1 MSAGIT
7 RAVLENVPMQV
18 LSRGRWANADLSCF
32 SFNGKIYTIKDFS
45 PCPPLVKKTWGKWM
59 VAREYRAFV
68 RLAGLRGIPSEPFL
82 LDAYAVGYR
91 FVPGKTLRAASADEI
106 PAGFF
111 HELEELVTRMH
122 ERNIVHLDLRNRR
135 NILIAD
141 HGGPVLLD
149 FQSCVDLNFIPPS
162 FRRMLK
168 DIDLSGVYKNWFKL
182 RPDLMDEARLARLRR
197 VNRRRK
203 LWILKGYPMGTK
215 GKRRN

>member
-1 MSAGIT
+1 MSERIT
-7 RAVLENVPMQV
+7 RTVFENLPVQV
-18 LSRGRWANADLSCF
+18 LSRGRWGNADLSCL
-32 SFNGKIYTIKDFS
+32 SFNGKLYAIKDFS
-45 PCPPLVKKTWGKWM
+45 PCPAFVKKTWGRWM
-59 VAREYRAFV
+59 VRREYRAFV
-68 RLAGLRGIPSEPFL
+68 RLAGLRAIPSEPFL

-91 FVPGKTLRAASADEI
+91 FVPGKTMRETRVDEI
-106 PAGFF
+106 PDGFF
-111 HELEELVTRMH
+111 HELEDAVNQMH

-149 FQSCVDLNFIPPS
+149 FQSYIDLNLVPPS

-168 DIDLSGVYKNWFKL
+168 DIDLSGVYKNWLKL
-182 RPDLMDEARLARLRR
+182 RPDLMDDTRLAHLSRL
-197 VNRRRK
+197 NRRRK